1 MRAALA
7 LLLALLL
14 TPPTTVLAQGNAAPP
29 DFSRFVT
36 HPLPPLEINRD
47 GQPDGAVL
55 EVLRELCARMNQPYA
70 VEFLPFPRALAAP
83 RQTPATGFAGASRI
97 PEREALYKWIGPLIH
112 DEIVLATRKDLRRAP
127 TTLDDARPLRIGVL
141 LGGHAET
148 RLRQLGFENL
158 ERTVDYQT
166 GARMLKLGRIDAWAA
181 SRLSIPYMYRMQE
194 ADPTELDFGAIVTRN
209 DVYLAASVDIPNAT
223 IAAWQKALDRMHA
236 QGRVTEITNRFRE

>member
-7 LLLALLL
+7 LLLILLL
-14 TPPTTVLAQGNAAPP
+14 APAVRAQDNAAPP
-29 DFSRFVT
+29 DFIRFVT
-36 HPLPPLEINRD
+36 NPLPPLQINRD

-83 RQTPATGFAGASRI
+83 RQTPATGFAGASRT
-97 PEREALYKWIGPLIH
+97 PEREPHYKWVGPLVR
-112 DEIVLATRKDLRRAP
+112 DEIVLATRKDLRPAP
-127 TTLDDARPLRIGVL
+127 ASLEEARPLRVGVL
-141 LGGHAET
+141 LGAHTET
-148 RLRQLGFENL
+148 LLRQMGFDNI
-158 ERTVDYQT
+158 ERLTDYET
-166 GARMLKLGRIDAWAA
+166 GARMLKLGRIDVWAA
-181 SRLSIPYMYRMQE
+181 SRLAMPYLYRTQE
-194 ADPTELDFGAIVTRN
+194 ADPADLDFGATIARN

>member
-1 MRAALA
+1 MRALCVLLLT
-7 LLLALLL
+7 LLLAI
-14 TPPTTVLAQGNAAPP
+14 PARAEDNAAPP
-29 DFSRFVT
+29 DFLRFVT
-36 HPLPPLEINRD
+36 NPLPPLQIDRD

-70 VEFLPFPRALAAP
+70 IEFLPFPRALAAP

-97 PEREALYKWIGPLIH
+97 PDRETLYKWIGPLIH

-127 TTLDDARPLRIGVL
+127 ATLDDARPLRIGVL
-141 LGGHAET
+141 LGGQAET

-194 ADPTELDFGAIVTRN
+194 ADPAELDFGAIVTRN

-236 QGRVTEITNRFRE
+236 QGRITEITNRFRE